1 MTTDQPI
8 RTLRDN
14 LEEARLELIQRI
26 ASDGTLPADALREL
40 SIIQVSLMAV
50 RDEIAS
56 HEPRVGFGAEKSL
69 E

>member
-8 RTLRDN
+8 HTLRDK
-14 LEEARLELIQRI
+14 LEIARLELIQRI
-26 ASDGTLPADALREL
+26 ASEGALPPDALREL
-40 SIIQVSLMAV
+40 SIIQAALTAV

-56 HEPRVGFGAEKSL
+56 NEPRVGFGAESPL